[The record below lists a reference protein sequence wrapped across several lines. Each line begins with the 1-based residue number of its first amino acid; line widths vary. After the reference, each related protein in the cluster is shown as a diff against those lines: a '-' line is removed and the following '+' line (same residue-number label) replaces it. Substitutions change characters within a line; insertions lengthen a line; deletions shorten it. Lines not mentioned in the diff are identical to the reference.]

1 MVERAGGGGWGQRP
15 DGEIVWRLLDTEGVG
30 SEAEAAVAAEAERLR
45 GWVGT
50 TRVTPRF
57 RVPLERELA
66 GATG

>member
-1 MVERAGGGGWGQRP
+1 M
-15 DGEIVWRLLDTEGVG
+15 G
-30 SEAEAAVAAEAERLR
+30 SEAEAAIAAEAERLR

-57 RVPLERELA
+57 RVPLEKELA